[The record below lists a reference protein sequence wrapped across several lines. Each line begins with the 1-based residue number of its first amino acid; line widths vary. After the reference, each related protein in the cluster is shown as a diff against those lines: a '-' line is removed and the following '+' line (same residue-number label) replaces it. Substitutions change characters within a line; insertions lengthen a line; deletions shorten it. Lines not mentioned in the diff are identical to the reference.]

1 MDRAG
6 RYNFLLE
13 RIRTDKVYPPAPC
26 GHVYH
31 TQSYCFGL
39 TKILGERL
47 QKKAP
52 TSALVFYK
60 FYGINTRLA
69 RSFCIHVKFLLNL
82 GRAIKAKYV
91 TLPARVVGRKQG
103 HGIWVYTLEVNTDR
117 YGVSKNS
124 RKYTGAVTRPATCD
138 LKMSGR

>member
-1 MDRAG
+1 
-6 RYNFLLE
+6 
-13 RIRTDKVYPPAPC
+13 
-26 GHVYH
+26 VYH

-103 HGIWVYTLEVNTDR
+103 HVIWVYTLEVKK
-117 YGVSKNS
+117 GG
-124 RKYTGAVTRPATCD
+124 KYRQVWSFEEQQEIYRGG
-138 LKMSGR
+138 K